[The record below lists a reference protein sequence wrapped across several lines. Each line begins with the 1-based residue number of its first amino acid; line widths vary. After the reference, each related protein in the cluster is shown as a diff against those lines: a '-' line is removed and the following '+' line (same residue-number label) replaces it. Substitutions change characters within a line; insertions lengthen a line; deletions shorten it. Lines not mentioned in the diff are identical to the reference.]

1 MHPGLSPDRWA
12 GSHHSVQATLYI
24 YLSGALQPS
33 TSVLSVWLKETN
45 DPDDA
50 NCGSADAAAGSQE
63 LSWYESKWCHQ
74 CSAGRSYLE
83 GDGIARPCFDA
94 PFLALLSVV
103 GSFFGL
109 LGTAVYNGYFSQLS
123 YRRIFAYTQA
133 RSRSPLHTA
142 GGAVMAVWMMASAAA
157 RPLST
162 LTLTHL
168 NSLTHSTLLSLH
180 RPSLSC

>member
-1 MHPGLSPDRWA
+1 
-12 GSHHSVQATLYI
+12 
-24 YLSGALQPS
+24 
-33 TSVLSVWLKETN
+33 VWLKETN

-63 LSWYESKWCHQ
+63 LMWYESKWCHQ
-74 CSAGRSYLE
+74 CAAGRSYLE

-109 LGTAVYNGYFSQLS
+109 LGTAVYNGYFAQLS

-133 RSRSPLHTA
+133 RARSTFHIPHGDILHGKERAPAIHRAAHRLCHLELQSMEWSAVA
-142 GGAVMAVWMMASAAA
+142 GGALRTPIARAHALVAV
-157 RPLST
+157 
-162 LTLTHL
+162 
-168 NSLTHSTLLSLH
+168 
-180 RPSLSC
+180 